1 MSNETNNDANGEE
14 MRERT
19 AGQNVEVNSS
29 EGIVV
34 VHIPHEVEDAQEL
47 YRTDTTFRDAVDCVV
62 HDCVDG
68 NGYEK
73 SSLTYVGFFYRYR
86 GEMVEIEQERLGM
99 V

>member
-1 MSNETNNDANGEE
+1 MTDEINTDEE

-19 AGQNVEVNSS
+19 AGENVEVDDE
-29 EGIVV
+29 EGVV
-34 VHIPHEVEDAQEL
+34 TAFIPHEVEDAQEL
-47 YRTDTTFRDAVDCVV
+47 YRTDHAFRDVVDRVV
-62 HDCVDG
+62 HDTVDG